1 MRRLWLP
8 LLAALLLLLCACA
21 SPAHTAEKPAVMV
34 RGTLY
39 YMSGEEGADALP
51 EGWLSAGTLENTR
64 NFPRKDMTGLC
75 PDGSEVFVSELRPEA
90 VYVRMDGR
98 YACFT
103 VEKLQYAW
111 LRVNGILYLREED
124 YRKAYG
130 ELPQE
135 GDYDGSLPAG
145 AEFRGNLRSFVPDA
159 FPYLDFET
167 NFHTF
172 VGYALYT
179 VPGDADAVYIRKE
192 PGTSGAIR
200 FLRDPEAIPG
210 PMETP
215 AEDAPSLY
223 DRFFAEAEGENLRWV
238 LEDAGGRELR
248 GSWA

>member
-1 MRRLWLP
+1 MKKCLF
-8 LLAALLLLLCACA
+8 LLTVLLLLCAFIGCGNGVN
-21 SPAHTAEKPAVMV
+21 TAEKPCVLV

-39 YMSGEEGADALP
+39 YLSPEKPSDALP
-51 EGWLSAGTLENTR
+51 EGYMSAGKLEGVR
-64 NFPRKDMTGLC
+64 DFPRAEMTGLV

-111 LRVNGILYLREED
+111 LRVSGILYLREED

-179 VPGDADAVYIRKE
+179 VPGEADAVYIRKE

-215 AEDAPSLY
+215 AEDAPSL
-223 DRFFAEAEGENLRWV
+223 
-238 LEDAGGRELR
+238 
-248 GSWA
+248 